1 VIAEEGQG
9 GAMLLLIFRAG
20 AGKSL
25 YALDAGRVV
34 EVVPRV
40 ALRPI
45 PRAPAFLS
53 GLLDYRGRVVPVID
67 FGVVIGEAASLP
79 RLSTRIILVEWTTRD
94 RQARLL
100 GIVAEDVSRVVNADP
115 SQTVS
120 AAMTLDEA
128 PYLGEVIRLDE
139 GLVQLVRA
147 DKLVPERVQD
157 ALYGLSTEPG

>member
-1 VIAEEGQG
+1 
-9 GAMLLLIFRAG
+9 MLLLIFRAG

-40 ALRPI
+40 ELRPI
-45 PRAPAFLS
+45 PNAPAFLS
-53 GLLDYRGRVVPVID
+53 GLLGYRGRVVPVID
-67 FGVVIGEAASLP
+67 FGVVIGGAASLP
-79 RLSTRIILVEWTTRD
+79 RLSTRIILAEWTTRG
-94 RQARLL
+94 QARLL

-115 SQTVS
+115 SQVVS
-120 AAMTLDEA
+120 AAMNLDEA

-147 DKLVPERVQD
+147 DKLVSERVQD
-157 ALYGLSTEPG
+157 ALYGTSTEPG